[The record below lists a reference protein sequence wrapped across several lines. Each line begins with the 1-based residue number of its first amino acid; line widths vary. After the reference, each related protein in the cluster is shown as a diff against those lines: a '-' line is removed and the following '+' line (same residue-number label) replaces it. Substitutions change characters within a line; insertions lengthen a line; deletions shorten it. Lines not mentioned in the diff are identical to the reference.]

1 MVTKIIDRFQSVFL
15 RVISILSVFYLCFY
29 YRQGGVKDA
38 GIANPSL
45 RDVGVYIDAGKAV
58 LLGLNPYETVGNRFG
73 TLGPLPIALLSYLV
87 PSEFLTFFF
96 QAINL
101 AGIYFFL
108 FVFARRYGKGLV
120 DPIFLTIIFFA
131 STREMLTTNQITG
144 ILMGLIAFGYLFYLR
159 FLEGKSLWTL
169 LVSGFCFALAA
180 DLKPHLVAF
189 FILYLCFCNRQISPL
204 VSSFVIWVI
213 GHLLI
218 DLSQGRILEIDWIRS
233 LQDLQMQSSKGML
246 GDSVSFWPLIY
257 KLIGVNGLPTS
268 VTILP
273 LILALLFGV
282 KYSLKNDLAKIGPWI
297 FLMPSL
303 SIYFHYYDAIP
314 AFLLALV
321 VIKNQ
326 INLRVLVFI
335 GFVLIPKEFQSIENQ
350 ILVLAFLFLWAY
362 ISSNNVKISKV
373 GLAYILINSIH
384 LINDQITDDAY
395 LMQSLVVS
403 ESLILCVSSIIVLNK
418 NSGRLKKIQYLFGDS
433 RTVT

>member
-1 MVTKIIDRFQSVFL
+1 MTKIIDRFQSVFL
-15 RVISILSVFYLCFY
+15 RLISIFSVFYLCFY
-29 YRQGGVKDA
+29 YRQGGVKDI

-45 RDVGVYIDAGKAV
+45 RDIGVYIDAGKAV
-58 LLGLNPYETVGNRFG
+58 LAGLNPYETVGNRFG

-108 FVFARRYGKGLV
+108 FVFARHYGKGLV

-144 ILMGLIAFGYLFYLR
+144 ILMGLIAIGYLFYLR
-159 FLEGKSLWTL
+159 FLDGKSRWTL
-169 LVSGFCFALAA
+169 LVSGVCFALAA

-189 FILYLCFCNRQISPL
+189 FILYLCLCNRRISPL
-204 VSSFVIWVI
+204 VSSFAIWVI
-213 GHLLI
+213 GHLII
-218 DLSQGRILEIDWIRS
+218 DLAQGRILEIDWLHS
-233 LQDLQMQSSKGML
+233 LQDLQIQSSKGIL

-257 KLIGVNGLPTS
+257 KLLGVSGLPTF

-282 KYSLKNDLAKIGPWI
+282 KYSLNNDLTKIVPWI

-303 SIYFHYYDAIP
+303 SIYFHFYDGIP
-314 AFLLALV
+314 AFLMALV
-321 VIKNQ
+321 VIKGQ
-326 INLRVLVFI
+326 VNLRVLVFI

-350 ILVLAFLFLWAY
+350 ILVMAFLFMWAY
-362 ISSNNVKISKV
+362 ISSNNVKIHTV
-373 GLAYILINSIH
+373 ILAYLLINSIH
-384 LINDQITDDAY
+384 FLNTQITNDPY

-403 ESLILCVSSIIVLNK
+403 ESLIFCTASLFRINRSLFPSKGLGSSNG
-418 NSGRLKKIQYLFGDS
+418 NSRIHK
-433 RTVT
+433 